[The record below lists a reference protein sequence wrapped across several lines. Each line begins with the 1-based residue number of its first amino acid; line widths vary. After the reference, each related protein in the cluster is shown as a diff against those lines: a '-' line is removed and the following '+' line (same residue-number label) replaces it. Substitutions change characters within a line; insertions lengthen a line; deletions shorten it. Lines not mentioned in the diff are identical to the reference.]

1 MKLHKTFKN
10 VSKWGNLA
18 KYSHPEGLPL
28 LHLNLATNVLSQTL
42 HLLFLCEVI
51 VERTTQV
58 TYIFLIF
65 MYLLFLNTSFG
76 QKNHFHHWD
85 SPNPLTTMQVPYEL
99 VP

>member
-18 KYSHPEGLPL
+18 KYSHPEGLAL

-65 MYLLFLNTSFG
+65 MYFALFKYLFWAEKSF
-76 QKNHFHHWD
+76 
-85 SPNPLTTMQVPYEL
+85 SPLGSSEPNDYNASSL
-99 VP
+99 